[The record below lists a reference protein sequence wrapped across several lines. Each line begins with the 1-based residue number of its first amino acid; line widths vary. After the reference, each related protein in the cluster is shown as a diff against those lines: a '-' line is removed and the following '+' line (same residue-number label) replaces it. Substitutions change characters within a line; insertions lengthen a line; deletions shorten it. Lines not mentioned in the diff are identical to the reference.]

1 MATMAARS
9 RTPAPQTPDAD
20 APRARFVA
28 GRYAWETLGPGPAPA
43 AVLYSVPLDRG
54 RDWTADELRQL
65 KRDWF
70 REAQGNDELR
80 YLRDL
85 TRGLGSQVRTRD
97 GAARVWEG
105 RAGGLAGLGGQRV
118 RVVADRSPDGKERLR
133 VTVGEHTVCDTA
145 RGLFVPGRW
154 LDATRGALPELER
167 AHAQRE
173 QAQAEAL
180 RRELGLDRRP
190 ARAAEAEARSLAW
203 TW

>member
-1 MATMAARS
+1 MATMR

-20 APRARFVA
+20 APRARFAA

-43 AVLYSVPLDRG
+43 AVLYSVPLGRG
-54 RDWTADELRQL
+54 RDWTAGELRQL

-70 REAQGNDELR
+70 AEARGNDELR

-85 TRGLGSQVRTRD
+85 AGGLGAAVRPRT
-97 GAARVWEG
+97 GAAHVWEG
-105 RAGGLAGLGGQRV
+105 RSGGLAGLGGQRV
-118 RVVADRSPDGKERLR
+118 LVVADRGPDGQERLR
-133 VTVGEHTVCDTA
+133 VTVGEQTVCDTA

-154 LDATRGALPELER
+154 LETTRGALPELER
-167 AHAQRE
+167 AHQQRE
-173 QAQAEAL
+173 QAQADAL

-190 ARAAEAEARSLAW
+190 AREAEAEARSLAW

>member
-1 MATMAARS
+1 MATML
-9 RTPAPQTPDAD
+9 RTPAPQTPDAE
-20 APRARFVA
+20 APRAQFA
-28 GRYAWETLGPGPAPA
+28 KGTYAWETLGPGPAPA

-70 REAQGNDELR
+70 QEARGNDELR

-85 TRGLGSQVRTRD
+85 AGGLGAQVRTRS
-97 GAARVWEG
+97 GAAHVWEG
-105 RAGGLAGLGGQRV
+105 RSGGLAGLGGQRV
-118 RVVADRSPDGKERLR
+118 VVIADRGPDGKERLR

-145 RGLFVPGRW
+145 RGLFVPGKW
-154 LDATRGALPELER
+154 LDTTRGALPELER
-167 AHAQRE
+167 AQAQRE
-173 QAQAEAL
+173 QAQADAL

-190 ARAAEAEARSLAW
+190 AREVEAEARSLSW

>member
-1 MATMAARS
+1 MATMH
-9 RTPAPQTPDAD
+9 RTPAPQTADAE
-20 APRARFVA
+20 APRARFA
-28 GRYAWETLGPGPAPA
+28 TGRYAWETLGPGQAPA

-70 REAQGNDELR
+70 AEARGNDELR

-85 TRGLGSQVRTRD
+85 AGGLGDRVRTRD

-105 RAGGLAGLGGQRV
+105 RHGGLAGLGGQRV
-118 RVVADRSPDGKERLR
+118 LVIADRGPDGKERLR
-133 VTVGEHTVCDTA
+133 VMVGEQTVCDTA
-145 RGLFVPGRW
+145 RGLFVPGKW
-154 LDATRGALPELER
+154 LDTTRGALPELER
-167 AHAQRE
+167 SHAERE
-173 QAQAEAL
+173 RAQADAL

-190 ARAAEAEARSLAW
+190 TREAEAEARSLAW

>member
-1 MATMAARS
+1 MAT
-9 RTPAPQTPDAD
+9 TPQPRDAD
-20 APRARFVA
+20 APRAQFA
-28 GRYAWETLGPGPAPA
+28 TGAYAWETLGPGPAPA

-70 REAQGNDELR
+70 AEARGNDELR

-85 TRGLGSQVRTRD
+85 AGGLGAVVRTRT

-105 RAGGLAGLGGQRV
+105 RSGGLAGLGGQRV
-118 RVVADRSPDGKERLR
+118 LVVADRGPDGRERLR
-133 VTVGEHTVCDTA
+133 VTVGEQTVCDTA
-145 RGLFVPGRW
+145 RGLFVPGKW

-167 AHAQRE
+167 AHQQRE
-173 QAQAEAL
+173 QQQAAAL

-190 ARAAEAEARSLAW
+190 APAREAEAEARSLAW
-203 TW
+203 VW

>member
-1 MATMAARS
+1 MAATT
-9 RTPAPQTPDAD
+9 RTPTPQPAD
-20 APRARFVA
+20 VEAPRARFAA

-70 REAQGNDELR
+70 AEARGNDELR

-85 TRGLGSQVRTRD
+85 AGGLGARVRTRE
-97 GAARVWEG
+97 GAAHVWEG

-118 RVVADRSPDGKERLR
+118 QVIADRGPDGKERLR
-133 VTVGEHTVCDTA
+133 VTVGEQTVCDTS
-145 RGLFVPGRW
+145 RGLFVPGKW
-154 LDATRGALPELER
+154 LDTTRGALPELER
-167 AHAQRE
+167 AHQQRE
-173 QAQAEAL
+173 RTQADAL

-190 ARAAEAEARSLAW
+190 AREAEAEARSLAW

>member
-1 MATMAARS
+1 MATP
-9 RTPAPQTPDAD
+9 RTHPTPQPQDAD
-20 APRARFVA
+20 APRARFAA

-70 REAQGNDELR
+70 AEARGNDELR

-85 TRGLGSQVRTRD
+85 AGGLGDRVRTRD
-97 GAARVWEG
+97 GAAQVWEG
-105 RAGGLAGLGGQRV
+105 RSGGLAGLGGQRV
-118 RVVADRSPDGKERLR
+118 RVVADRGPDGRERLR
-133 VTVGEHTVCDTA
+133 VTVGEQTVCDTA

-154 LDATRGALPELER
+154 LDATRGALPQLER
-167 AHAQRE
+167 SHAERE
-173 QAQAEAL
+173 RAQADAL

-190 ARAAEAEARSLAW
+190 AREAEAEARSLAW
-203 TW
+203 VW